1 MAITE
6 LDTSSGVPLYRQI
19 MDILRA
25 EITSGA
31 VGADEPMTEA
41 KLLSRFGVSRAPIRQ
56 ALRDLTSEGFVYR
69 KQGRGTFPVVGV
81 RVDRPA
87 DLKSGN
93 LYQYLA
99 GRGLDPTSQVFG
111 IERIAPPPAV
121 ARRLGVTDDERLLHF
136 RRVIAVDGEPFADND
151 VYVRSPEDFLPDED
165 ELGGGGSAF
174 AMLEKSYGIALD
186 RAEHEAWATSASPE
200 HAEALGVAAG
210 SPVLVIDTVFF
221 ATGGVVVGWRSAVHR
236 AEEFKYRFDTRA

>member
-1 MAITE
+1 MATTE
-6 LDTSSGVPLYRQI
+6 LDHSSGVPLYRQI
-19 MDILRA
+19 MEILRT

-31 VGADEPMTEA
+31 VGPDEPMTEA

-56 ALRDLTSEGFVYR
+56 ALRDLTNEGFVYR
-69 KQGRGTFPVVGV
+69 KQGRGTFPMVGV

-93 LYQYLA
+93 LYQFLA
-99 GRGLDPTSQVFG
+99 AKGLAPTSQVFE
-111 IERIAPPPAV
+111 IERIVPPAAV
-121 ARRLGVTDDERLLHF
+121 ARRLGVTGDERLLHF

-151 VYVRSPEDFLPDED
+151 VYVRSPEAFQPGED
-165 ELGGGGSAF
+165 ELNGGGSAF
-174 AMLEKSYGIALD
+174 AILEKQYGITLD

-200 HAEALGVAAG
+200 HAEALGVAVG

-221 ATGGVVVGWRSAVHR
+221 ATGGVAVGWRSAVHR

>member
-1 MAITE
+1 MATTE
-6 LDTSSGVPLYRQI
+6 LDHSSGVPLYRQI
-19 MDILRA
+19 MEILRT

-31 VGADEPMTEA
+31 VGPDEPMTEA

-56 ALRDLTSEGFVYR
+56 ALRDLTTEGFVYR

-99 GRGLDPTSQVFG
+99 ERGLAPTSDVFD
-111 IERIAPPPAV
+111 IERITPPPGV
-121 ARRLGVTDDERLLHF
+121 ARRLGAADDERLLHF
-136 RRVIAVDGEPFADND
+136 RRIIAVDGEPFADND
-151 VYVRSPEDFLPDED
+151 VYMRSPEDFLPSETDLRD
-165 ELGGGGSAF
+165 GGSAF
-174 AMLEKSYGIALD
+174 ALLEQGYGITLD
-186 RAEHEAWATSASPE
+186 RAEHEAWATAASPE
-200 HAEALGVAAG
+200 HAEALGVAPG

-221 ATGGVVVGWRSAVHR
+221 ARGGVAVGWRSAVHR
-236 AEEFKYRFDTRA
+236 AEEFKYRFETGA